1 MATRTAQQPQGPG
14 ARRTPAGRAEDAG
27 VAPTS
32 MRQRRWPLALVA
44 ALVAL
49 GSALVFAVL
58 WLNAGNRQPVLAIA
72 RPVPAGQ
79 VLSADD
85 LRVVRVSSDPG
96 IDPIPASRRGAV
108 IGQTATSGLVPGSL
122 LTEGQL
128 GGSVTLLGPGQAVV
142 GLALKGG
149 QLPTSNLKVGDQV
162 VIVQTPPPGAGSA
175 AVDPSGAA
183 GTQGTGF
190 VLGAGRVFGID
201 KAEDGSRDVVVSLSV
216 AREIAAGVVA
226 AASGDRVSLVLVQS
240 Q

>member
-1 MATRTAQQPQGPG
+1 
-14 ARRTPAGRAEDAG
+14 
-27 VAPTS
+27 
-32 MRQRRWPLALVA
+32 VA

-58 WLNAGNRQPVLAIA
+58 WLNAGNRQPVLAVA

-79 VLSADD
+79 VLSAED

-108 IGQTATSGLVPGSL
+108 VGKTTTSGLVPGSL

-142 GLALKGG
+142 GVELKGG

-162 VIVQTPPPGAGSA
+162 AIVQTPLPGAGSA
-175 AVDPSGAA
+175 ATDASGLSS
-183 GTQGTGF
+183 TRGTGF
-190 VLGAGRVFGID
+190 VLGNGRVYGID

-216 AREIAAGVVA
+216 AREIAAAVVSA
-226 AASGDRVSLVLVQS
+226 GSGERVSLVLVQAG
-240 Q
+240 